1 MKNNLYILTIKI
13 KFSLIIKNVFM
24 LNLNFIYRISNFISF
39 HKAFLMLIDYECK
52 NSKDY

>member
-24 LNLNFIYRISNFISF
+24 LNLNLSIGLVISLVFIRL
-39 HKAFLMLIDYECK
+39 FLMLIDYECK

>member
-24 LNLNFIYRISNFISF
+24 LNLNLSIGLVISLVFIRLFFDVN
-39 HKAFLMLIDYECK
+39 
-52 NSKDY
+52 

>member
-24 LNLNFIYRISNFISF
+24 LNLNLSIGLVISLVFIRLFFDDN
-39 HKAFLMLIDYECK
+39 
-52 NSKDY
+52 